1 MYQPRKF
8 YLGDIVETKKV
19 HPCGTKEWEV
29 IRVGADVKIKC
40 LGCARIVM
48 LPRVKFDKS
57 VKKIVKSNGPAE
69 EAAVLESM
77 PEDNEE

>member
-8 YLGDIVETKKV
+8 YLGDLVETKKV
-19 HPCGTKEWEV
+19 HPCGSKEWEV
-29 IRVGADVKIKC
+29 IRVGADIKIKC

-57 VKKIVKSNGPAE
+57 VKKIVKSNGPIE
-69 EAAVLESM
+69 ET
-77 PEDNEE
+77 PTEE